1 MLKMLYFW
9 KDDKHQPLTPKGE
22 VKNMKKIIAFL
33 MILGFASS
41 SCEPDDICDP
51 NTPTTPRMLIQFF
64 DISNP
69 SVKKNVTNLKV
80 IGEGMSEG
88 VVLTPEGIDEAKY
101 VTNLNSI
108 LLPLK
113 TNGDV
118 VKYQFILN
126 FGNKNPVLVNTDN
139 LEFKYTREELYV
151 SRACG
156 FKTNFHLDPRN
167 PFTLTDAAP
176 ADEKWIQYIIV
187 AQNNITLE
195 NETIIKIFF

>member
-1 MLKMLYFW
+1 
-9 KDDKHQPLTPKGE
+9 
-22 VKNMKKIIAFL
+22 MKKIIAFL

-80 IGEGMSEG
+80 IGEGQSEG
-88 VVLTPEGIDEAKY
+88 VIVTPDGLNEAKY
-101 VTNLNSI
+101 VTNENNI
-108 LLPLK
+108 LLPLN
-113 TNGDV
+113 TTTDI
-118 VKYQFILN
+118 VKYKFILN
-126 FGNKNPVLVNTDN
+126 YGNKNPLLVNTDI
-139 LEFKYTREELYV
+139 LEFKYSRKDLYV

-156 FKTNFHLDPRN
+156 FKTIFNLDPTN
-167 PFTLTDAAP
+167 PFAITDTAP
-176 ADEKWIQYIIV
+176 VDGKWIQYLIV
-187 AQNNITLE
+187 AQNNITYE